1 MPPTI
6 ATRVS
11 KPRSSTRA
19 ALAMLAALP
28 AASLLADT
36 PPPRPLPALAASPE
50 ETSVLGVSSGGYMA
64 TQLAVAWPERFTGL
78 GVLAAGPWSCAQ
90 GSLGLAL
97 GQCMST
103 RRGMPDM
110 QALTQRLAGYR
121 ERDLV
126 GEAEALEA
134 LRVYVWHG
142 GADEVVE
149 PRLGE
154 ALAEQFRGWLKAPS
168 QLQLRQDAE
177 VGHGWPVD
185 TTVAHADGDELA
197 DCHDA
202 GPPHL
207 LACGLDI
214 AGDALNWLHDD
225 QTAPTGGAPP
235 GELQRFD
242 QGDYDAKGLAD
253 TGYLF
258 VPEGCE
264 AGGCRVSMAL
274 HGCSM
279 AAEQIGEAFVRHSGL
294 NAWAAENR
302 RIVVYPQAET
312 RLGNPQACWD
322 WWGYAESTWQI
333 DPMHDSR
340 QGTQT
345 RALMA
350 MLERLQDTP
359 RTR

>member
-1 MPPTI
+1 
-6 ATRVS
+6 
-11 KPRSSTRA
+11 
-19 ALAMLAALP
+19 MLAALP

-64 TQLAVAWPERFTGL
+64 TQLAVAWPERFIGL

-110 QALTQRLAGYR
+110 QALTQRLADYR
-121 ERDLV
+121 DRDLV
-126 GEAEALEA
+126 GEAEALET

-154 ALAEQFRGWLKAPS
+154 ALADQFSGWLKAPS
-168 QLQLRQDAE
+168 QLQQRQDAE
-177 VGHGWPVD
+177 VGHGWPVA
-185 TTVAHADGDELA
+185 TTMAHADGDELA

-214 AGDALNWLHDD
+214 AGDALNWLHGD
-225 QTAPTGGAPP
+225 QTAPTGGEPS

-264 AGGCRVSMAL
+264 AGDCRVSMAL

>member
-1 MPPTI
+1 MLPT
-6 ATRVS
+6 T
-11 KPRSSTRA
+11 
-19 ALAMLAALP
+19 
-28 AASLLADT
+28 SLLAE
-36 PPPRPLPALAASPE
+36 PPPSPRPLPALAASSE
-50 ETSVLGVSSGGYMA
+50 NASVIGISSGGYMA
-64 TQLAVAWPERFTGL
+64 TQLAVAWPERFAGL

-97 GQCMST
+97 GQCMTT

-110 QALTQRLAGYR
+110 QALEQRLAGYR
-121 ERDLV
+121 ERGLV
-126 GEAEALEA
+126 GEAEALES

-142 GADEVVE
+142 GADAVVE

-154 ALAEQFRGWLKAPS
+154 ALVEQFQGWLRDPS
-168 QLQLRQDAE
+168 QLQWRRDAE

-185 TTVAHADGDELA
+185 AMVGHLDDSELA

-202 GPPHL
+202 GSPHL
-207 LACGLDI
+207 LACDSDI
-214 AGDALNWLHDD
+214 AGAALNWLHGE
-225 QTAPTGGAPP
+225 QAPPTGDAPH
-235 GELQRFD
+235 GELLRFD
-242 QGDYDAKGLAD
+242 QGDFDAKGLAE

-264 AGGCRVSMAL
+264 EGGCAVSLAL

-279 AAEQIGEAFVRHSGL
+279 AAEQIGEAFVRHTGL

-302 RIVVYPQAET
+302 RIVLYPQAEA

-322 WWGYAESTWQI
+322 WWGYAESTWQL

-340 QGTQT
+340 QGSQT

-350 MLERLQDTP
+350 MLERLQDAMP
-359 RTR
+359 AR

>member
-1 MPPTI
+1 M
-6 ATRVS
+6 S
-11 KPRSSTRA
+11 KPQPGRWA
-19 ALAMLAALP
+19 AAAILATLP
-28 AASLLADT
+28 TASLLADT
-36 PPPRPLPALAASPE
+36 PPSPRQLPALAASAE
-50 ETSVLGVSSGGYMA
+50 NVGVLGVSSGGYMA
-64 TQLAVAWPERFTGL
+64 TQLAVAWPERFAGL

-97 GQCMST
+97 GQCMTT

-110 QALTQRLAGYR
+110 QALEQRLAGYR

-126 GEAEALEA
+126 GTAESLEA

-142 GADEVVE
+142 GADEIVE

-154 ALAEQFRGWLKAPS
+154 ALAEQFQGWLSDPS
-168 QLQLRQDAE
+168 QLQWRQDAD

-185 TTVAHADGDELA
+185 TQISRVDPGMLA
-197 DCHDA
+197 DCGDA

-214 AGDALNWLHDD
+214 AGDALNWLHGDL
-225 QTAPTGGAPP
+225 TPP
-235 GELQRFD
+235 ADGEAAGELRPFD

-264 AGGCRVSMAL
+264 EGGCDVSMAL

-279 AAEQIGEAFVRHSGL
+279 AAEQIGETFVRHSGL
-294 NAWAAENR
+294 NARAAKNR
-302 RIVVYPQAET
+302 RIVLYPQAET

-322 WWGYAESTWQI
+322 WWGYAESTWQL

-340 QGTQT
+340 QGTQI

-350 MLERLQDTP
+350 MLERLQEELP
-359 RTR
+359 AR